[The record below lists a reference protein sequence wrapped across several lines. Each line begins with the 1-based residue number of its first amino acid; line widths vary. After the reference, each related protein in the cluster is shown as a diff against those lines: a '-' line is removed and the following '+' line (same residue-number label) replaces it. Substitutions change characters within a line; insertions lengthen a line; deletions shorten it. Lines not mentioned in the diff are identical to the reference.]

1 MAEKVIK
8 KAKLIEG
15 PVGKTIINLTIPMI
29 FAMMSMVAFNLVDTF
44 YVGKLGTD
52 ELAALSFTFPVIL
65 VVVSIALGLGM
76 GTSAVISRA
85 IGEGDHY
92 KVQRLTTD
100 GLLLALLVVLCF
112 VIIGFLTI
120 EPLFKM
126 L

>member
-1 MAEKVIK
+1 
-8 KAKLIEG
+8 
-15 PVGKTIINLTIPMI
+15 MI

-100 GLLLALLVVLCF
+100 GLLLALNYDN
-112 VIIGFLTI
+112 GT
-120 EPLFKM
+120 ETEGWNPLRATADITTHQLIRENNPNKGPR
-126 L
+126 LRGC